1 MSTLQP
7 NGTPI
12 ENEGETT
19 EKPKDNLEE
28 IREKKREIEKYLPEI
43 ESLKEKCYQLNEKI
57 QYEKKKKKSLEQEI
71 EYRKKRLNE
80 YSAQYRAITGKQ
92 TMNSKDEVKKIKLD
106 IINDKLE
113 ELLAEK
119 IPEAGLKL
127 NSKGADNQNEDFKEL
142 IHANIKL
149 VLTNDSSTSKNKIE
163 QETRFRISTTLT
175 FSALKLTAC
184 KFWNIDNPN
193 EYLITDESESI
204 IYNEDMAINNYMRN
218 YSVRSNLLRLIKTNI
233 LNSRIKIT
241 PLQDSR
247 IKDLNQFESKSKGDK
262 KFIGSS
268 SSTQI
273 INEFINYYTGLKPY
287 YSETK
292 KGEEKNEK
300 ISNSVQPKDLDTS
313 LIMLLLILLFFFL
326 TIFVIYRNENDIL
339 QDKRK
344 IDYLTFLF
352 DNSKVTSPFALA
364 NYLLDKIF
372 GQIIKNRRINNNT
385 NKDSIEDRDN
395 FTLYEWLYN
404 NSENLKLSE
413 CIIKGDTID
422 INENDKYY
430 LNITNFTDCAKDK
443 YINADGIISLS
454 SVHIVIEKVKKK
466 KCYSGR
472 SVKKINEENFSCYE
486 VDYESGN
493 KLKDDLN
500 FDDFTKN
507 LSDIDNDLS
516 QKLYDNI
523 IKSFENY
530 KSNKKANVKYSIHS
544 LGGDFNGDG
553 YHADFPL
560 RNDIL

>member
-1 MSTLQP
+1 MSTLQS
-7 NGTPI
+7 NGTPL
-12 ENEGETT
+12 ENEEETT

-43 ESLKEKCYQLNEKI
+43 ESLKEKCYQLNENI

-127 NSKGADNQNEDFKEL
+127 NSKGSDNQNEEFKEL
-142 IHANIKL
+142 IHDNIKL
-149 VLTNDSSTSKNKIE
+149 VLTNDSSISKDKIE

-193 EYLITDESESI
+193 EYLLTDESESI
-204 IYNEDMAINNYMRN
+204 IYNEEMAINNYMRN
-218 YSVRSNLLRLIKTNI
+218 YSVRSNLLKLIKINI

-247 IKDLNQFESKSKGDK
+247 IQELNQFESKSKGDK
-262 KFIGSS
+262 KIVGSS

-273 INEFINYYTGLKPY
+273 INEFINYYSGLKPY
-287 YSETK
+287 YSEK
-292 KGEEKNEK
+292 RKGEDKNEK
-300 ISNSVQPKDLDTS
+300 ISNSVQPKDLNTS
-313 LIMLLLILLFFFL
+313 LIMFLLILLFFVF
-326 TIFVIYRNENDIL
+326 TIIVIYRKENDIL

-364 NYLLDKIF
+364 NYLLDSIF
-372 GQIIKNRRINNNT
+372 GQLLKNRSENHPDNEIC
-385 NKDSIEDRDN
+385 DIGN
-395 FTLYEWLYN
+395 FTLFKWLYN
-404 NSENLKLSE
+404 SNNVELSQCLSKDYIYFNNTE
-413 CIIKGDTID
+413 YC
-422 INENDKYY
+422 
-430 LNITNFTDCAKDK
+430 LNVTKFRDCSKEK
-443 YINADGIISLS
+443 YINADGIITLS
-454 SVHIVIEKVKKK
+454 SVHVVIEKVKEK

-472 SVKKINEENFSCYE
+472 SVEKINENFKCYE
-486 VDYESGN
+486 VDYEKGN
-493 KLKDDLN
+493 KAKDELN
-500 FDDFTKN
+500 YIDFSN
-507 LSDIDNDLS
+507 DISDIDNNLS
-516 QKLYDNI
+516 QKLYKNI
-523 IKSFENY
+523 TESFKNY
-530 KSNKKANVKYSIHS
+530 KSNKKANVEYFIHT

>member
-43 ESLKEKCYQLNEKI
+43 ESLKEKCYQLNENI

-313 LIMLLLILLFFFL
+313 LIMFLLILLFFVF
-326 TIFVIYRNENDIL
+326 TIIVIYRKENDIL

-364 NYLLDKIF
+364 NYLLDTIF
-372 GQIIKNRRINNNT
+372 GQVLKNRMENHTDNE
-385 NKDSIEDRDN
+385 SICDKDN
-395 FTLYEWLYN
+395 FTLFKWLYN
-404 NSENLKLSE
+404 SNNVELSQCLSKE
-413 CIIKGDTID
+413 YID
-422 INENDKYY
+422 NINGYC
-430 LNITNFTDCAKDK
+430 LNISKFRECSKDK

-466 KCYSGR
+466 NCYSGR
-472 SVKKINEENFSCYE
+472 SVENIIKKNFSCYE
-486 VDYESGN
+486 VDYENGN

-500 FDDFTKN
+500 FDDFTTN

-516 QKLYDNI
+516 QKLYGNI
-523 IKSFENY
+523 IKSFKNY

>member
-43 ESLKEKCYQLNEKI
+43 ESLKEKCYQLNENI

-339 QDKRK
+339 QNKRK

-372 GQIIKNRRINNNT
+372 GQILKNRSINNNI
-385 NKDSIEDRDN
+385 NNEPIYDIDN
-395 FTLYEWLYN
+395 FKLYEWLYN
-404 NSENLKLSE
+404 NENVKLSE
-413 CIIKGDTID
+413 CIIKNCI
-422 INENDKYY
+422 IKNENETYY
-430 LNITNFTDCAKDK
+430 LDSDKFTNCSKKK

-493 KLKDDLN
+493 KLKDDLK
-500 FDDFTKN
+500 FDVSTKN

>member
-12 ENEGETT
+12 ENGEETT

-28 IREKKREIEKYLPEI
+28 IRKKKKEIEQYLPEI
-43 ESLKEKCYQLNEKI
+43 ESLKEKCYQLNENI

-127 NSKGADNQNEDFKEL
+127 NSKGANNQNEEFKEL
-142 IHANIKL
+142 IHDHIKL

-163 QETRFRISTTLT
+163 QETRFKISSTLT
-175 FSALKLTAC
+175 FASLKLTAC
-184 KFWNIDNPN
+184 KFWNIGNPN
-193 EYLITDESESI
+193 EYLLTDESESI
-204 IYNEDMAINNYMRN
+204 IYNEDMPINNYMRN
-218 YSVRSNLLRLIKTNI
+218 YSVRSNLLRLIKTSI

-247 IKDLNQFESKSKGDK
+247 IKELNNFESKSKGDK
-262 KFIGSS
+262 KIIGSS

-287 YSETK
+287 YSEK
-292 KGEEKNEK
+292 KKDEKKSQK
-300 ISNSVQPKDLDTS
+300 INNSVLPKNLDTS
-313 LIMLLLILLFFFL
+313 LIMLLLVLLFFFL
-326 TIFVIYRNENDIL
+326 TIFVIYRKENDIL

-352 DNSKVTSPFALA
+352 DNSNVTSEFELA
-364 NYLLDKIF
+364 NYLIDKIF
-372 GQIIKNRRINNNT
+372 GQVLKNRNENINPA
-385 NKDSIEDRDN
+385 DQCIYDIDN
-395 FTLYEWLYN
+395 FTLFKWLHDNLDTVSLSQCLYN
-404 NSENLKLSE
+404 ETISNNSDSY
-413 CIIKGDTID
+413 C
-422 INENDKYY
+422 
-430 LNITNFTDCAKDK
+430 LNISNFTKCSKEK
-443 YINADGIISLS
+443 YINAEGIISLS
-454 SVHIVIEKVKKK
+454 SVHVVLEKVKEK
-466 KCYSGR
+466 KCAGR
-472 SVKKINEENFSCYE
+472 SVGKINDNFKCYE
-486 VDYESGN
+486 VNYKKGN
-493 KLKDDLN
+493 KLKTQLQYSN
-500 FDDFTKN
+500 ITN
-507 LSDIDNDLS
+507 NISDIDNTLS
-516 QKLYDNI
+516 QELFKNI
-523 IKSFENY
+523 TNSFQNFQ
-530 KSNKKANVKYSIHS
+530 SSKKANVKYSIHT

-560 RNDIL
+560 RNNIQ

>member
-1 MSTLQP
+1 MSTLQS
-7 NGTPI
+7 NGTPL
-12 ENEGETT
+12 ENEEETT

-43 ESLKEKCYQLNEKI
+43 ESLKEKCYQLNENI

-92 TMNSKDEVKKIKLD
+92 TMNSKNEVKKIKLD

-127 NSKGADNQNEDFKEL
+127 NSKGSDNQNEEFKEL
-142 IHANIKL
+142 IHDNIKL
-149 VLTNDSSTSKNKIE
+149 VLTNDSSTSKDKIE

-193 EYLITDESESI
+193 EYLLTDESESI
-204 IYNEDMAINNYMRN
+204 IYNEEMAINNFMRN
-218 YSVRSNLLRLIKTNI
+218 YSVRSNLLKLIKINI

-247 IKDLNQFESKSKGDK
+247 IQELNLFESKSKGDK
-262 KFIGSS
+262 KIVGSS

-273 INEFINYYTGLKPY
+273 INEFINYYSGLKPY
-287 YSETK
+287 YSEKK
-292 KGEEKNEK
+292 KGGDKNEK

-313 LIMLLLILLFFFL
+313 LIMFLLILLFFIF
-326 TIFVIYRNENDIL
+326 TIVVIYRNENDIL

-364 NYLLDKIF
+364 NYLLDSIF
-372 GQIIKNRRINNNT
+372 GQVLKNKKNDT
-385 NKDSIEDRDN
+385 NKFICDRDN
-395 FTLYEWLYN
+395 FTLYEWLYKSDNKELSQCLSKDYIHIN
-404 NSENLKLSE
+404 NNKYCLNTSEFIE
-413 CIIKGDTID
+413 CS
-422 INENDKYY
+422 
-430 LNITNFTDCAKDK
+430 KDK
-443 YINADGIISLS
+443 YINAEGIISLS
-454 SVHIVIEKVKKK
+454 SVHVVIEKVKEK

-472 SVKKINEENFSCYE
+472 SVERINENSKCYE
-486 VDYESGN
+486 VDYEKG
-493 KLKDDLN
+493 KKRKEDLN
-500 FDDFTKN
+500 YTDISKN
-507 LSDIDNDLS
+507 SLDIDNDLS
-516 QKLYDNI
+516 KELYENI
-523 IKSFENY
+523 INSF
-530 KSNKKANVKYSIHS
+530 KHFQSNKKTNVKYSKHT

>member
-1 MSTLQP
+1 
-7 NGTPI
+7 
-12 ENEGETT
+12 
-19 EKPKDNLEE
+19 
-28 IREKKREIEKYLPEI
+28 
-43 ESLKEKCYQLNEKI
+43 
-57 QYEKKKKKSLEQEI
+57 
-71 EYRKKRLNE
+71 
-80 YSAQYRAITGKQ
+80 
-92 TMNSKDEVKKIKLD
+92 MNSKDEVKKIKLD

-127 NSKGADNQNEDFKEL
+127 NSKGSDNQNEEFKEL
-142 IHANIKL
+142 IHDNIKL
-149 VLTNDSSTSKNKIE
+149 VLTNDSSISKDKIE

-372 GQIIKNRRINNNT
+372 GQILKNRSINNNI
-385 NKDSIEDRDN
+385 NNEPIYDIDN
-395 FTLYEWLYN
+395 FKLYEWLYN
-404 NSENLKLSE
+404 NENVKLSE
-413 CIIKGDTID
+413 CIIKNCI
-422 INENDKYY
+422 IKNENETYY
-430 LNITNFTDCAKDK
+430 LDSDKFTNCSKKK

-454 SVHIVIEKVKKK
+454 SVHVVIEKVKEK
-466 KCYSGR
+466 KCYSGK
-472 SVKKINEENFSCYE
+472 SVEKINENFKCYE
-486 VDYESGN
+486 VDYEKGN
-493 KLKDDLN
+493 KAKEDLN
-500 FDDFTKN
+500 YSNFTDDIDINNN
-507 LSDIDNDLS
+507 LS
-516 QKLYDNI
+516 QALYKNI
-523 IKSFENY
+523 IDSFKTY
-530 KSNKKANVKYSIHS
+530 TSNKKANVKYSIHT

>member
-1 MSTLQP
+1 MSTLQS
-7 NGTPI
+7 NGTPL
-12 ENEGETT
+12 ENEEETT

-43 ESLKEKCYQLNEKI
+43 ESLKEKCYQLNENI

-127 NSKGADNQNEDFKEL
+127 NSKGSDNQNEEFKEL
-142 IHANIKL
+142 IHDNIKL
-149 VLTNDSSTSKNKIE
+149 VLTNDSSISKDKIE

-193 EYLITDESESI
+193 EYLLTDESESI
-204 IYNEDMAINNYMRN
+204 IYNEEMAINNYMRN
-218 YSVRSNLLRLIKTNI
+218 YSVRSNLLKLIKINI

-247 IKDLNQFESKSKGDK
+247 IQELNQFESKSKGDK
-262 KFIGSS
+262 KIVGSS

-273 INEFINYYTGLKPY
+273 INEFINYYSGLKPY
-287 YSETK
+287 YSEK
-292 KGEEKNEK
+292 RKGEDKNEK
-300 ISNSVQPKDLDTS
+300 ISNSVQPKDLNTS
-313 LIMLLLILLFFFL
+313 LIMFLLILLFFVF
-326 TIFVIYRNENDIL
+326 TIIVIYRKENDIL

-364 NYLLDKIF
+364 NYLLDSIF
-372 GQIIKNRRINNNT
+372 GQLLKNRSENHPDNEIC
-385 NKDSIEDRDN
+385 DIGN
-395 FTLYEWLYN
+395 FTLFKWLYN
-404 NSENLKLSE
+404 SNNVELSQ
-413 CIIKGDTID
+413 CLSKDYIYINDTEQCCLD
-422 INENDKYY
+422 VTKFQKCSKE
-430 LNITNFTDCAKDK
+430 K
-443 YINADGIISLS
+443 YINADGIITLS
-454 SVHIVIEKVKKK
+454 SVHVVIEKVKEK

-472 SVKKINEENFSCYE
+472 SVEKINENFKCYE
-486 VDYESGN
+486 VDYEKGN
-493 KLKDDLN
+493 KAKDELN
-500 FDDFTKN
+500 YIDFSN
-507 LSDIDNDLS
+507 DISDIDNNLS
-516 QKLYDNI
+516 QELYKNI
-523 IKSFENY
+523 TESFKNY
-530 KSNKKANVKYSIHS
+530 TSNKKANVEYFIHT